1 MGLGNMF
8 SNEYFPSLQNSE
20 AFFEKIFENESVGK
34 KLINQIL
41 ILCFLTFLYGMVMGI
56 YHSLLQAVVTGC
68 KVSILF
74 VLALLICFPAFFI
87 VQYILGS
94 MLKLH
99 QIASIVLS
107 GFILMG
113 AIMLSFAPIVI
124 IFLLTGSN
132 YYFLQLLHIGIFIFS
147 GIFGMNT
154 IIQAL
159 KYSCEK
165 KNIYP
170 QTGVV
175 VFRFWVVILAF
186 VGIQLAWNFR
196 PFLGDRG
203 QPFELFRN
211 YEGNFYTA
219 VIYSAN
225 KLFDSNDND
234 TEIYPKRKI
243 INDPIPFDT
252 LTIEQLLEEDNSGN

>member
-1 MGLGNMF
+1 MGLSNIF
-8 SNEYFPSLQNSE
+8 SNEYFPSLHNSE
-20 AFFEKIFENESVGK
+20 TFFEKIFDGKSAGK
-34 KLINQIL
+34 KIINQL
-41 ILCFLTFLYGMVMGI
+41 FLLCFLTFLYGLIMGG
-56 YHSLLQAVVTGC
+56 YHSVLQAAVTGL

-74 VLALLICFPAFFI
+74 VLVLMICFPAFFI

-113 AIMLSFAPIVI
+113 AIMLSFTPIVI
-124 IFLLTGSN
+124 IFLITGSN

-170 QTGVV
+170 HTGVV

-225 KLFDSNDND
+225 KLLDSDDID
-234 TEIYPKRKI
+234 TETYPKQKI
-243 INDPIPFDT
+243 LYDTIPFDT
-252 LTIEQLLEEDNSGN
+252 LTIEQLLEEDKSGN

>member
-1 MGLGNMF
+1 MGTSNIF

-20 AFFEKIFENESVGK
+20 AFFEKIVGSRSIRK
-34 KLINQIL
+34 KLINQL
-41 ILCFLTFLYGMVMGI
+41 LLVCLLTFLYGLVMGG
-56 YHSLLQAVVTGC
+56 YHSFLQSVVTGL
-68 KVSILF
+68 KVSLLF

-99 QIASIVLS
+99 QIASIILS
-107 GFILMG
+107 GFILSG
-113 AIMLSFAPIVI
+113 AIMLSFAPIVV

-186 VGIQLAWNFR
+186 VGIQLAWNF
-196 PFLGDRG
+196 LGLRW
-203 QPFELFRN
+203 QN
-211 YEGNFYTA
+211 I
-219 VIYSAN
+219 V
-225 KLFDSNDND
+225 
-234 TEIYPKRKI
+234 
-243 INDPIPFDT
+243 
-252 LTIEQLLEEDNSGN
+252 